1 MSLKRFIFA
10 SDLHGDKQD
19 KSAVAAL
26 LAATESFKPHHRIF
40 GGDLVD
46 ARPLRKGAGSEER
59 AESMVEDWQKGL
71 NFLNLWRPTHLL
83 MGNHDVRLY
92 RLAEADK
99 GIESDFAWKGVNE
112 LEGRLKKIGCKFL
125 PYHKKKYFE
134 FGKLR
139 MIHGFFH
146 GVYASRQMANV
157 YGSVIYGHTHSVD
170 EFSVPGIERRIARG
184 AGCLCSLDMEYNSH
198 QPNSLRHAHGFVLG
212 VYNQKTGR
220 HWSMQCEEVDG
231 TWVIPENLKTL

>member
-1 MSLKRFIFA
+1 MGLKRFIFA

-19 KSAVAAL
+19 KAAVAAL
-26 LAATESFKPHHRIF
+26 ESATEHFKPHHRIF

-71 NFLNLWRPTHLL
+71 NFLNRWRPTHLL

-125 PYHKKKYFE
+125 PYHKKKFFE
-134 FGKLR
+134 FGTLR

-170 EFSVPGIERRIARG
+170 EFSVPGIERRIARA

-212 VYNQKTGR
+212 GYNQKTGR
-220 HWSMQCEEVDG
+220 HWTMQCEEVDG